1 VSSEQPLRRL
11 KSAITQGCLTRGRPI
26 MTALL
31 EFLRYL
37 LGLYTWVIIASVILS
52 WLVSFNVI
60 NPYNNFVR
68 SLMAALDAV
77 ILPLLNPIRRFL
89 PRTGG
94 IDFSPIVLLLLIFFV
109 QRVAIGYCDSGFLMP
124 LFCPS

>member
-1 VSSEQPLRRL
+1 
-11 KSAITQGCLTRGRPI
+11 

-31 EFLRYL
+31 EFIRYL
-37 LGLYTWVIIASVILS
+37 LGLYTWVVIAGVILS

-77 ILPLLNPIRRFL
+77 TLPLLNPIRRFL
-89 PRTGG
+89 PRTAG

-124 LFCPS
+124 LFCRS